1 MCLLSPTQ
9 PGLLRM
15 PYPLNFHCGCFA
27 NLSSGKQLLTS
38 ASLFSLPDNGDW
50 LEKSRTLAA
59 WVPLTM
65 SGLILDG
72 HHAAQDTVPSSPS
85 PSSSATSGA
94 QLSAEGSSL
103 HPFPERKLA
112 VGSTSIFIPSGFKP
126 PPSPSLLSVPMYE
139 DGSLLPATLNSLPWA
154 ISLTHIFSPTSF
166 NSVNSFSS
174 GTKVLKSLHPKNT
187 SLVSATPL
195 FYSPDSFHSP
205 SNQLIR
211 PF

>member
-9 PGLLRM
+9 PGLLRT

-72 HHAAQDTVPSSPS
+72 YHAAQDTVPLSPS
-85 PSSSATSGA
+85 PSSSANSGA
-94 QLSAEGSSL
+94 RLSAEGSSL
-103 HPFPERKLA
+103 HPCFLR
-112 VGSTSIFIPSGFKP
+112 GSLLWQHFSFHPSMFKSP
-126 PPSPSLLSVPMYE
+126 SSPSLLSVPMYE
-139 DGSLLPATLNSLPWA
+139 DGSLLLAT
-154 ISLTHIFSPTSF
+154 
-166 NSVNSFSS
+166 
-174 GTKVLKSLHPKNT
+174 
-187 SLVSATPL
+187 
-195 FYSPDSFHSP
+195 
-205 SNQLIR
+205 
-211 PF
+211 